1 MKGAVR
7 WMANNHVAANLLMT
21 VLVVGGIVKGVSVK
35 QEVFPEVSLD
45 RVQVKVA
52 YPGAG
57 PEEVEE
63 GIIRQIEENLT
74 GVDGIKQL
82 KSTAAEGFG
91 SVTAEMRDGED
102 VDLILQDIKSEVD
115 RIITFP
121 EEAEKPV
128 ITKLL
133 NRREVVSVVVY
144 GDATD
149 RTLREQA
156 EAVREELLLFPE
168 ITQVDRA
175 GVRPYEISVEIT
187 EENPGWFDV
196 TWKVPMRGDMI
207 LGIEPVLPSSL
218 EPIGPPSTRLIPG
231 ASIQRFTCRSDG
243 AGLAGQE
250 VFIEGLSALQID
262 VIVRVD
268 LADGTSHSAILRP
281 GSPHFV
287 IPARASRGDVAWSY
301 TRMGVIHILEGI
313 DHLEYV
319 KRWCRVGGKQSP
331 VQRATSQ
338 QRGE

>member
-7 WMANNHVAANLLMT
+7 WMAHNPVAANLLMM
-21 VLVVGGIVKGVSVK
+21 VLIAGGLVKGISVK

-74 GVDGIKQL
+74 GVDGIKQI

-91 SVTAEMRDGED
+91 TVSAEVRDGES

-121 EEAEKPV
+121 EEAEKAI

-156 EAVREELLLFPE
+156 EAVREELLLHPE
-168 ITQVDRA
+168 ITQVDLG
-175 GVRPYEISVEIT
+175 GVRPYEISVVIR
-187 EENPGWFDV
+187 EENL
-196 TWKVPMRGDMI
+196 RRY
-207 LGIEPVLPSSL
+207 GITL
-218 EPIGPPSTRLIPG
+218 EQVART
-231 ASIQRFTCRSDG
+231 
-243 AGLAGQE
+243 
-250 VFIEGLSALQID
+250 
-262 VIVRVD
+262 
-268 LADGTSHSAILRP
+268 LR
-281 GSPHFV
+281 
-287 IPARASRGDVAWSY
+287 RASLDLPGG
-301 TRMGVIHILEGI
+301 TIKTEG
-313 DHLEYV
+313 
-319 KRWCRVGGKQSP
+319 
-331 VQRATSQ
+331 
-338 QRGE
+338 GEVLLRTKTQTP